1 MDAMSTYVV
10 GTDGSE
16 TAALATR
23 RAAELARATGARLHI
38 VSAFTGR
45 GTTTIGSGS
54 ETMLMSNLGS
64 AEQIAEQEAA
74 AFRAEGLDAVAT
86 IREGKP
92 ADVLLDT
99 ARDVD
104 AELIIV
110 GNRRMQG
117 MSRVLGAVA
126 NEIVHRAP
134 CDVLLVKTT

>member
-16 TAALATR
+16 TAAIATR

-38 VSAFTGR
+38 VSAYTGR
-45 GTTTIGSGS
+45 GTTTISSGS
-54 ETMLMSNLGS
+54 ETMLLSSLGS

-86 IREGKP
+86 IGEGRP

-117 MSRVLGAVA
+117 LSRVLGAVA
-126 NEIVHRAP
+126 NEVVHRAP